1 MKILVV
7 TEVFAPG
14 LGGVPVFIERLANQ
28 LALAGDDVTVLTGT
42 ASWSLR
48 SHEETLPSGVKVVR
62 VPAIASILNTGN
74 NRMSYNPWRTVR
86 RTFAEFQPD
95 CVHMHTPAGLLHKV
109 ALSLAKRHH
118 VPVVVT
124 NHVMPENLTMNLP
137 RFLRS
142 YATKKTRQTTI
153 EFINQTDCLVTPT
166 RTALGLLG
174 DGVTI
179 PTRTITNGIDT
190 ALYSPQSADTAVIKK
205 LSIDL
210 DYKTLLYTG
219 RLDGEKRV
227 DILIKA
233 FAKVRE
239 KFTDLQLVIVGTGLL
254 DQELHALARKSDVA
268 AHCIFTGRISDEEKI
283 ELLRFAT
290 IFVMP
295 SPAEL
300 QCISALEALSC
311 SVPIVVA
318 DQAALT
324 ELVHEAKDGYSFS
337 YPDVDDCARAI
348 IELLQRPLTPSLLKK
363 NGREWTLH
371 NHDQAITVRQYQDTY
386 RALL

>member
-86 RTFAEFQPD
+86 RVFAEFQPD

-190 ALYSPQSADTAVIKK
+190 ALYSPESVDMAVIEG
-205 LSIDL
+205 LSIDPQH
-210 DYKTLLYTG
+210 KTLLYTG

-254 DQELHALARKSDVA
+254 DQELHTLARKSGVA

-311 SVPIVVA
+311 NVPIVVA

-324 ELVHEAKDGYSFS
+324 ELVLEAKNGYSFS
-337 YPDVDDCARAI
+337 YPDADDCARAI
-348 IELLQRPLTPSLLKK
+348 IELLQRPLPPSLLEK